1 MKTNH
6 RRNDLKRQDYNYGHW
21 FRSWL
26 LKDESNR
33 ARRRH
38 DRAVIIDVLRGNE
51 NQVFALNHMGNPFH
65 WD

>member
-6 RRNDLKRQDYNYGHW
+6 RRNDLKRQDHNHGYW

-33 ARRRH
+33 ARRRY
-38 DRAVIIDVLRGNE
+38 DRTAIIDVLHGDDDK
-51 NQVFALNHMGNPFH
+51 VFALNHMGNPFH

>member
-6 RRNDLKRQDYNYGHW
+6 RRNDLKRQDHNHGYW

-38 DRAVIIDVLRGNE
+38 DRAVIIDVLRGND
-51 NQVFALNHMGNPFH
+51 NKVFALNHMGNPFH